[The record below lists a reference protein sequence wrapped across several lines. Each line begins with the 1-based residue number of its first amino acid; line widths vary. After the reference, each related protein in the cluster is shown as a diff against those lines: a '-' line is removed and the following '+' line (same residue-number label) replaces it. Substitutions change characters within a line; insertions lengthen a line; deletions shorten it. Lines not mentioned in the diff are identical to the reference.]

1 LRAKDKKE
9 WLERNAYVLLSLCYQ
24 IGVFISR
31 SSLSIITIRKVWYL
45 TYAQVINFIFFF
57 TVAYYKWLPTSL
69 QLPVMIWV
77 GLMGGASYVNCYY
90 LLLENDS
97 LPKRLKELATNTAS
111 FFVDTGILAASLF
124 GLIISNFVIVSQS
137 K

>member
-1 LRAKDKKE
+1 MRAKDKKE

-57 TVAYYKWLPTSL
+57 TVAFYKWLPTSL

>member
-1 LRAKDKKE
+1 MRAKDKKE